1 MKQVS
6 KIVYIILFAT
16 LISFLMLYV
25 KFACTMRGIKKIS
38 LFCLAAASIILA
50 SCGRSGSA
58 LPDPVISVSIAP
70 FRYFVEQISGD
81 DFSVNVMVAP
91 GADPHIYEPYPRQMH
106 NLRRSAAY
114 ISNGFLSFEMVWLD
128 RFYETSPKMLKLSI
142 GERIDLIGA
151 EHDHDHG
158 QHSHADHAESAD
170 PHYWVAPRSAL
181 IVAES
186 VRDLLIELNPGKAV
200 DYQVNFERLSARIH
214 EIDTMAGELFAGY
227 AGRAFMIFHPA
238 LGYLARDYNL
248 EEVSLEHEG
257 KEPSPARMKE
267 LIDRAVKERIKVIFV
282 QKEHDIRNARA
293 IASETGAEIV
303 VIDPLSE
310 KWEESVI
317 HIIEALHNSFVR

>member
-1 MKQVS
+1 MEQGS

-25 KFACTMRGIKKIS
+25 KFACTMRGINKIS
-38 LFCLAAASIILA
+38 LFCLAAAMTIMA
-50 SCGRSGSA
+50 SCGRSGSS
-58 LPDPVISVSIAP
+58 LPEPVISVSIAP

-81 DFSVNVMVAP
+81 DFSVNVMVMP

-128 RFYETSPKMLKLSI
+128 RFYEASPKMLKLSV
-142 GERIDLIGA
+142 GERIDLIGTD
-151 EHDHDHG
+151 HDHDHG
-158 QHSHADHAESAD
+158 HHHGEHAEIAD
-170 PHYWVAPRSAL
+170 PHYWIAPRSAL
-181 IVAES
+181 IIAES
-186 VRDLLIELNPGKAV
+186 VRDLLTELNPGKAV
-200 DYQVNFERLSARIH
+200 EYQANFGRLSERLR
-214 EIDTMAGELFAGY
+214 EIDNMAGELFAEY

-238 LGYLARDYNL
+238 LGYIARDYNL

-293 IASETGAEIV
+293 IANETGAEIV

-317 HIIEALHNSFVR
+317 HIIEALHKSFVR